1 MTPAWTDV
9 HHHWISPS
17 LQQALTA
24 RSDADKGGGAAVRA
38 ASQAFPSLADLP
50 AQQEELAE
58 AGGTAVLSLP
68 PIGPA
73 VDGRPD
79 AAAVLRSCNDEL
91 IDAVGSGDSF
101 VSAMM
106 VLPLPDV
113 EQSLAELGRIG
124 SRPAVSGVM
133 VYATPT
139 RRPLDDPSYEPVWAA
154 AADLGL
160 PLFLHPEA
168 DPLPQIDGW
177 RLSDS
182 LAPPVS
188 TSLQAARMMLSG
200 TLDRVPQLT
209 LIIPHLGG
217 VLPYLAQRLVD
228 LSGSGDG
235 EHDVLH
241 YLRHRVYLDTCSYH
255 EPALR
260 CALDTVG
267 SARLLLGSDYPFRGP
282 VARCVDDITRAD
294 LAAEDHHAIL
304 RANASIL
311 FASSRGPS
319 MAGH

>member
-1 MTPAWTDV
+1 MGQAWTDV

-17 LQQALTA
+17 LQRALTET
-24 RSDADKGGGAAVRA
+24 SDADQGGTAAVRA
-38 ASQAFPSLADLP
+38 AARVFPSLADLG
-50 AQQEELAE
+50 AQREELAA

-68 PIGPA
+68 PIGGA
-73 VDGRPD
+73 LDGRPD

-91 IDAVGSGDSF
+91 IDAAGSGAPF
-101 VSAMM
+101 ISAMIA
-106 VLPLPDV
+106 LPLPDV
-113 EQSLAELGRIG
+113 AQSLAELGRIG
-124 SRPAVSGVM
+124 SHPAVSGVM

-139 RRPLDDPSYEPVWAA
+139 RRPLDDLRYESVWAA

-160 PLFLHPEA
+160 PIFLHPEA

-188 TSLQAARMMLSG
+188 TSLQAARMMLAG

-255 EPALR
+255 EPALK
-260 CALDTVG
+260 CALETVG
-267 SARLLLGSDYPFRGP
+267 PARLLLGSDYPFRGP
-282 VARCVDDITRAD
+282 AARCADDITRAD
-294 LAAEDHHAIL
+294 LSAEDRDSIL
-304 RANASIL
+304 NVNASLL
-311 FASSRGPS
+311 FASGHGP
-319 MAGH
+319 